1 MEPSQLNTGKR
12 FRTAGFTLIELM
24 IVVAIIGVL
33 AAIAIPAYQ
42 SYTVRAQVSE
52 GLTLTRQAKLAV
64 TEYFNERGAWPA
76 DNATANLPVA
86 TTISG
91 NYVNSVAVTDNVIE
105 VTFGN
110 DAHSIILNQNVRLTA
125 ANVNNIVQWQCSST
139 TIEDRYLPAI
149 CR

>member
-1 MEPSQLNTGKR
+1 MDRSQPGKGHCR
-12 FRTAGFTLIELM
+12 NENAFTLIELM
-24 IVVAIIGVL
+24 IVVAIIGIL

-52 GLTLTRQAKLAV
+52 GLSLTGQAKVAV

-76 DNATANLPVA
+76 DNATANLPA
-86 TTISG
+86 AGAISG
-91 NYVNSVAVTDNVIE
+91 NYVASVEVTDNVIE

-110 DAHSIILNQNVRLTA
+110 NVHNIILNQTVLLTA
-125 ANVNNIVQWQCSST
+125 ANVNNIIQWQCSSA